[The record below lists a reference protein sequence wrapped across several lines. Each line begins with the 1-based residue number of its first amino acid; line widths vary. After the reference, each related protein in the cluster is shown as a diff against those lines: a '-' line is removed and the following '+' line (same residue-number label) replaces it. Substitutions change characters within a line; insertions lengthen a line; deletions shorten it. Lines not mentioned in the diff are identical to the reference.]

1 MTAPLKLNI
10 MTGEKG
16 EPAGPDMAII
26 SAPERWYAGLEG
38 KRALL
43 AKLAGAD
50 LRVISEHLAER
61 AGERLHHAEWTFTDD
76 PELVKSLGAVHDCAR
91 CRAGTDQALAFLREH
106 PGREVVVGHLWR
118 A

>member
-1 MTAPLKLNI
+1 VTCPVKLNI
-10 MTGEKG
+10 MTSEQG

-26 SAPERWYAGLEG
+26 SAPVRWYASLEG

-43 AKLAGAD
+43 AQLAGAD

-61 AGERLHHAEWTFTDD
+61 TGERLHHAEWTFTDD
-76 PELVKSLGAVHDCAR
+76 PELVKALGAVHDCAR
-91 CRAGTDQALAFLREH
+91 CQAGTDQALAFLREH
-106 PGREVVVGHLWR
+106 PGREVAVGHLWW